1 MFLVLTS
8 LVNQTLVKCNNV
20 VYNLD
25 SLDVVLAC
33 ESVQQSVQFVLG
45 PTDIHYQLIQA
56 AG

>member
-1 MFLVLTS
+1 MFLALTS

-33 ESVQQSVQFVLG
+33 ESVQQSVHFVLG
-45 PTDIHYQLIQA
+45 LTDIHYQLIQA
-56 AG
+56 SS

>member
-33 ESVQQSVQFVLG
+33 ESVQQSVQFVLCL
-45 PTDIHYQLIQA
+45 TDIHYQLIQA
-56 AG
+56 SS

>member
-45 PTDIHYQLIQA
+45 LTDIHYQLIQA